1 MLKRC
6 FKPLRGA
13 CRLDDNVKGPAL
25 RKLLRPR
32 GSHLLP
38 GCYGQL
44 FLMSATQDHVSA
56 AVMEHNCN
64 QQAEFPV
71 AENEDLVGRLH
82 VYLLQH
88 LKGRGHGL
96 GHEDLRKL
104 NRAALAR
111 AVVDDRAALR
121 GAGFP
126 CVSFAYPYGWL
137 NDTVKQAVRDAG
149 YASARVIHGL
159 SDTTTLVP
167 PARGGVAGGVL
178 RVADRAATRPIC
190 HAHRGA
196 RHALDDGGRPPA

>member
-1 MLKRC
+1 MPSRARPQTLVTLE
-6 FKPLRGA
+6 FDDAQASQAIAFPLLDERGLRA
-13 CRLDDNVKGPAL
+13 TVFVNSDRLD
-25 RKLLRPR
+25 RPGYLSR
-32 GSHLLP
+32 RQVHDLHAA
-38 GCYGQL
+38 GQ
-44 FLMSATQDHVSA
+44 
-56 AVMEHNCN
+56 EI
-64 QQAEFPV
+64 
-71 AENEDLVGRLH
+71 G
-82 VYLLQH
+82 
-88 LKGRGHGL
+88 GHGL

-126 CVSFAYPYGWL
+126 CVSFAYPCGWL